1 MRETKRRGG
10 LQGLQYAGV
19 GISFAAFVAA
29 GWFVG
34 RWADGRFHTEPW
46 LTLSGTL
53 LGITF
58 ATIDLIRTSAAI
70 ERQEKE
76 DRE

>member
-1 MRETKRRGG
+1 MGETKRRRG
-10 LQGLQYAGV
+10 LRGLRYVGV
-19 GISFAAFVAA
+19 GISFGALVLA

-46 LTLSGTL
+46 LALAGTL
-53 LGITF
+53 IGITF
-58 ATIDLIRTSAAI
+58 ATIDLIRTSDAL
-70 ERQEKE
+70 ERLDKE